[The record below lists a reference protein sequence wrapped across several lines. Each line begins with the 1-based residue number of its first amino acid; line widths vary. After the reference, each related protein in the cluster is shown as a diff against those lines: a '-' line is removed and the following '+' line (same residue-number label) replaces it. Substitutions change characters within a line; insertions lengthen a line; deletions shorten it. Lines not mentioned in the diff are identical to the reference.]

1 MGFCRKTQGPCS
13 RENIGIVRDSQTR
26 RQGDEFLYSFC
37 QLRLTP
43 SPVRH
48 TRVERARVATDPTRL
63 VRVQHHRGRFQQVH
77 LLVRYPLCFRPIR
90 FPRIDRYPELR
101 ELELRQLE
109 RVLLLSEPGLLKAK
123 IKAYAHGEL
132 PHAENILSALYDL
145 MESDESVK
153 ETPVPV
159 VPHPRVSYVSL
170 GALQRPP
177 WRGPASYITNANAR
191 ISVEVFSAA
200 RTLQVK
206 PQSNSGAE

>member
-1 MGFCRKTQGPCS
+1 M
-13 RENIGIVRDSQTR
+13 
-26 RQGDEFLYSFC
+26 
-37 QLRLTP
+37 
-43 SPVRH
+43 
-48 TRVERARVATDPTRL
+48 
-63 VRVQHHRGRFQQVH
+63 QHHRGTVQQVH
-77 LLVRYPLCFRPIR
+77 LLVRYLLSLGPIR
-90 FPRIDRYPELR
+90 FPWIYRYPELR

-109 RVLLLSEPGLLKAK
+109 GVLLLSEPGPTPGLLRAK
-123 IKAYAHGEL
+123 TKAYAHGEL

-159 VPHPRVSYVSL
+159 VPRPRVSYVSPGVL
-170 GALQRPP
+170 LRPP

-206 PQSNSGAE
+206 LQSNSGAE